1 MLRLPCEK
9 EDLMP
14 TCALVGA
21 SDFNADHFKEM
32 DAAGAFDYV
41 VAVDGGLK
49 HLEGIGRKANMAV
62 GDFDSLG
69 YVPRGMRVSRFSPEK
84 DDSDMALALG
94 QMKSRHY
101 TDVYVYGGLGGR
113 LDHTIANMQV
123 FSQYSEKG
131 LYVVAV
137 DDRSAVTFITG
148 PDTLEVP
155 ARDAGTV
162 SVMSMSDEARGVFER
177 GLKWEL
183 DDFTLT
189 NRTSRGLSNEFT
201 GEAVMIGVE
210 EGTLAVFVPLV

>member
-1 MLRLPCEK
+1 
-9 EDLMP
+9 MP

-41 VAVDGGLK
+41 VAVDGGLA
-49 HLEGIGRKANMAV
+49 HLEGIGRAADMAV

-69 YVPRGMRVSRFSPEK
+69 YVPKNMRVARFSPEK
-84 DDSDMALALG
+84 DDSDMALALRL
-94 QMKSRHY
+94 MKSRRY

-123 FSQYSEKG
+123 FSLYSEKG

-137 DDRSAVTFITG
+137 DERSAVSFITG
-148 PDTLEVP
+148 PDTMELP
-155 ARDAGTV
+155 AREEGTV
-162 SVMSMSDEARGVFER
+162 SVMSMSDVSSGVFER

-183 DDFTLT
+183 DDFSLD

-210 EGTLAVFVPLV
+210 KGTLAVFVPLA